1 MAGLSIYRL
10 LHLLRREADLVKMN
24 VTAIDLERERF
35 IQIRYNAWGP
45 TTGRMGSLN
54 GQRRL
59 HKHFSKD
66 SHLYGSKEDVWQYH
80 LKIKKKE
87 KKISFSSRNDQT
99 PWNRPKQIELTES
112 GPTTFET
119 VQNQNCYLVIHPEE
133 IIHQDLGLWDLSLGL
148 TREIHLATQT
158 LANSAEDVSDSWSL
172 FQSPISRA

>member
-1 MAGLSIYRL
+1 MAVLSIYRL

-59 HKHFSKD
+59 HKQFSKD

-80 LKIKKKE
+80 LKIRKKE
-87 KKISFSSRNDQT
+87 KK
-99 PWNRPKQIELTES
+99 
-112 GPTTFET
+112 
-119 VQNQNCYLVIHPEE
+119 Y
-133 IIHQDLGLWDLSLGL
+133 
-148 TREIHLATQT
+148 
-158 LANSAEDVSDSWSL
+158 L
-172 FQSPISRA
+172 FQAETTKPLETGQNKSNWPKADRRHLRRFRIRIVIWWYIQKKSFTRTWAFGIYP